1 MFGKVIAPMKGAIV
15 WYVEAGRDNQKG
27 GEKMG
32 TWSANIFDNDGAEEI
47 KEEYKTLLG
56 YGMSLEEAYK
66 RIEDYFYSNYKD

>member
-1 MFGKVIAPMKGAIV
+1 
-15 WYVEAGRDNQKG
+15 
-27 GEKMG
+27 MG